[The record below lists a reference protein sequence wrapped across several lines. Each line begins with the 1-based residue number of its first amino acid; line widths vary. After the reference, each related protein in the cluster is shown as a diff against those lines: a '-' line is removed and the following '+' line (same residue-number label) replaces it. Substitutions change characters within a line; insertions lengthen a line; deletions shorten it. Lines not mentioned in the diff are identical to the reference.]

1 MNAMN
6 LKNNNP
12 KGIILIII
20 AMSFFAIQDSLIK
33 FIFEK
38 SSLYE
43 IFFGRYIVA
52 AFLLFCFIK
61 VTKKNVVIKTQYP
74 ILTITRVILHFMAF
88 SAFFISLTYMP
99 LATANALF
107 FSSPF
112 FISIFAKFFLN
123 EFIGLRRWLAIIF
136 GFIGVYIVLNPSF
149 SNFEYKNLLP
159 VLSAFFYA
167 ASMTVTKYTSDKDNV
182 YTQLFYF
189 YLVSIFLLV
198 IIFFFMGNGQFNNLS
213 FDPTLQ
219 FIFREWFTNFD
230 YTWKFILFF
239 GVAASIAFVCI
250 FSAYIIASPSVVSL
264 FEYSLI
270 IMSMIPGYFLF
281 SEIPSLRTFLGVAFI
296 ISAGIYIY
304 FREKVRDQYIATDTP
319 ARR

>member
-1 MNAMN
+1 MSSV
-6 LKNNNP
+6 NNNP
-12 KGIILIII
+12 KGILFVII
-20 AMSFFAIQDSLIK
+20 AMTLFAMQDSLIK
-33 FIFEK
+33 FIFEQ

-61 VTKKNVVIKTQYP
+61 LKKIKVNLNTRYP
-74 ILTITRVILHFMAF
+74 FLTIMRVVLHFSAF

-112 FISIFAKFFLN
+112 FVSIFAKFFLK
-123 EFIGLRRWLAIIF
+123 EFIGIRRWCAIIF
-136 GFIGVYIVLNPSF
+136 GFMGVYVVLNPNF
-149 SNFEYKNLLP
+149 SDFEYKNLLP
-159 VLSAFFYA
+159 VLSALFYA
-167 ASMTVTKYTSDKDNV
+167 ASMIITKFTADKDNV

-189 YLVSIFLLV
+189 YLISISILV
-198 IIFFFMGNGQFNNLS
+198 VIFFIIGNGKFNSNN
-213 FDPTLQ
+213 FDPTIQ
-219 FIFREWFTNFD
+219 FIFREWFINFN

-239 GVAASIAFVCI
+239 GVAASIAFICI
-250 FSAYIIASPSVVSL
+250 FSAYILASPSVVSL

-270 IMSMIPGYFLF
+270 IMSMIPGYILF
-281 SEIPSLRTFLGVAFI
+281 NEVPSSRTFFGVAMI
-296 ISAGIYIY
+296 ICAGIYIY
-304 FREKVRDQYIATDTP
+304 FREKIRDQYIATDTP